1 MPSIPLT
8 NKIHTVTSGVE
19 TINKGSAQANAGRE
33 AYTIQD
39 LADTIGGGGGAVD
52 SIIAGDGVS
61 VSSATG
67 DVTVSAKI
75 AGVAGRIPL
84 YDATDS
90 IGESLLSQGTIS
102 GEELLLLGGGSN
114 PLVVSIVKE
123 STLRVQSQL
132 AAPSSAATAGTE
144 GDTVTYF
151 NNANPDDAA
160 NGLYVC
166 TKSGAVGSAEWGKAQ
181 LTSV

>member
-39 LADTIGGGGGAVD
+39 LAETIGGGVS
-52 SIIAGDGVS
+52 SIAAGDGIE

-67 DVTVSAKI
+67 YVTVSAKI
-75 AGVAGRIPL
+75 AGIAGRIPL

-90 IGESLLSQGTIS
+90 IGESLLSQGNIS
-102 GEELLLLGGGSN
+102 GEEILLFGGGAT
-114 PLVVSIVKE
+114 PLVVSILKE

-132 AAPSSAATAGTE
+132 AAPSSAATAGTA

-151 NNANPDDAA
+151 NNADPADAA

-166 TKSGAVGSAEWGKAQ
+166 TKTGVGGSAEWGKAQ
-181 LTSV
+181 LISV

>member
-39 LADTIGGGGGAVD
+39 LAETIGSGVS
-52 SIIAGDGVS
+52 SIVAGDGIE
-61 VSSATG
+61 VSSPAG

-75 AGVAGRIPL
+75 AGTSGRIPL
-84 YDATDS
+84 YDDTDS
-90 IGESLLSQGTIS
+90 IVESLLSQADIS
-102 GEELLLLGGGSN
+102 GEEILFCGGGAT
-114 PLVVSIVKE
+114 PLVVSILKE
-123 STLRVQSQL
+123 STLRVESQL
-132 AAPSSAATAGTE
+132 TAPSSAVTAGTA

-151 NNANPDDAA
+151 NEADPTDAA

-166 TKSGAVGSAEWGKAQ
+166 TKTGVGGSAQWGKAQ
-181 LTSV
+181 LTQVV